1 MTDKV
6 MLFADFVPGVLLAE
20 VDDHISAEQLAE
32 WAQLYPWDKASEGF
46 VPTSLA
52 TVLLMRSYHKAIPH
66 RPPGNIHAGQKMQF
80 LSSIRPGETVT
91 TIVVCQAAERKG
103 ERRKL
108 ELGVVGRGE
117 DGRTVYTGL
126 ITLFW
131 AA

>member
-6 MLFADFVPGVLLAE
+6 MLFADFVPGQQLALVE
-20 VDDHISAEQLAE
+20 DRITDEQLAE
-32 WAQLYPWDKASEGF
+32 WAQLYPWDKPRGGF
-46 VPTSLA
+46 VPTGLT
-52 TVLLMRSYHKAIPH
+52 TVLLMRSYHKSIPH
-66 RPPGNIHAGQKMQF
+66 RPPGNIHAGQKMQ
-80 LSSIRPGETVT
+80 LHAPVRSGEAVT
-91 TIVVCQAAERKG
+91 TEVACLSAERKG

-108 ELGVVGRGE
+108 ELSVHGSGE